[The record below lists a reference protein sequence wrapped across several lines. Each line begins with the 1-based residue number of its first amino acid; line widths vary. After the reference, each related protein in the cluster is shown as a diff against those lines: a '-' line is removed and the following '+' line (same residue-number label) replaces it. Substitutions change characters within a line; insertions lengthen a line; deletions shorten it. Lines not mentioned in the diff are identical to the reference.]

1 MSEDVPLI
9 YTTLG
14 NLPINSL
21 DYSYS
26 WEDTKEFTKFTETY
40 SLNGTIVKQSCH
52 VYSRILFPINIE
64 QGEI

>member
-1 MSEDVPLI
+1 MTDEVPLI

-40 SLNGTIVKQSCH
+40 KLNDEIVKQSCH
-52 VYSRILFPINIE
+52 VYSRILFPITTE